1 MLKLLKIRGFLAYL
15 IIAFLNAFTDL
26 GHKIIIQNTIFKFYD
41 GSTQVILTELV
52 NACIVLPFV
61 LFFTPTGFLADK
73 FPKNRIIT
81 IAAAVAIPL
90 TLGITLS
97 YYMGWFEVAFA
108 MTLLLGVQA
117 AFYSPAKYGYIKEL
131 VGKENIAGANAY
143 VQAITIVAILGG
155 TVAFSVLFEKIIAPD
170 AASLQALVQSF
181 APLGWL
187 LVAFS
192 VTEFL
197 FTLRLPKKHDTD
209 TRLHFNTRKY
219 LTFGYL
225 RENLGKVRAQK
236 VIWLSIIAISV
247 FWGINQ
253 VVLAT
258 FPAYLKETLHVQ
270 STTLANGLL
279 GIGGIGVMIGAF
291 IAGKAS
297 EEFIETGVVPL
308 GALGVTVS
316 LFILPSIHSLWLIAA
331 LFLVYGIMGGL
342 FIIPLNALIQFN
354 ADSDEAGTVL
364 ASNNFMQNL
373 LMTAFLLATA
383 LLTELYKLDSVW
395 LIYGMA
401 VISAIGAVFTLS
413 RLPQAFV
420 RYVVMV
426 MASQRYKLQ
435 VLGMRNIPSTG
446 GVLFLGNHASWF
458 DWAMLQIASP
468 RPIRYVMLRSIYE
481 MPVLRPLL
489 NIFGVIPIAPGKD
502 AEESLANITE
512 ALKNGDVVA
521 MFPEGRISRN
531 GQLANFKRG
540 YERAVASLSEDT
552 DAVIV
557 PFYLRGL
564 WGTAFSYATRHQQR
578 SGLQDGKRLVTVAFG
593 ERLPLRTS
601 AADVKKKV
609 SELSLAAWRSYAQTL
624 DSVPVAFIKSCKRYA
639 LDIALV
645 NHDKRRM
652 TSINLLTQTINFAQA
667 MKRLSGQS
675 TANASH
681 IGILLPTSAEAVIAT
696 FATMMNGKTA
706 VLLDYTNSADDIAAG
721 MRMQAVQTVITSR
734 KFMEE
739 LSRRFS
745 NVAQILALVNV
756 VMMDDILPNIQT
768 TVLKGALTRFTPVWL
783 LKAMYCA
790 KNITTAPALTV
801 FAGNAGAI
809 KPVEYSHGQIEATIK
824 QMTEILNPTENDTVL
839 AVLPMC
845 TSFGVMSSVM
855 MPLLSGIQVV
865 CAEEAAAHQD
875 MIALGRFAARNE
887 ASVMF
892 ADPAQ
897 LRAFAEDA
905 ALHSIMFASL
915 RLVVTGSDGRNAG
928 LDDGTYSLFRTK
940 FGVQVY
946 EGFGTPENTPIASV
960 NVPDVITPGE
970 WNVQVGTKPNTVGMP
985 LPGCT
990 FTIFDEKSGEEKP
1003 CGEVGIVSI
1012 GAPFTALG
1020 ENAASTPIRG
1030 SVDEDG
1036 FLTLV
1041 R

>member
-41 GSTQVILTELV
+41 GTTQVILTELV

-90 TLGITLS
+90 TLGITMS

-155 TVAFSVLFEKIIAPD
+155 TVAFSVLFEKFISPE
-170 AASLQALVQSF
+170 AATVQALVQSI

-192 VTEFL
+192 VIEFI

-209 TRLHFNTRKY
+209 THLRFNVKKY
-219 LTFGYL
+219 VTFGYL
-225 RENLGKVRAQK
+225 RENLGRVRSQK

-258 FPAYLKETLHVQ
+258 FPAYLKENLHVQ

-316 LFILPSIHSLWLIAA
+316 LFVLPGIHSLWLIAV

-354 ADSDEAGTVL
+354 ADSEEAGTVL

-383 LLTELYKLDSVW
+383 LLTELYKLDSTW
-395 LIYGMA
+395 LLYAMA

-446 GVLFLGNHASWF
+446 GVLLLGNHASWF
-458 DWAMLQIASP
+458 DWAMLQIACP

-481 MPVLRPLL
+481 MPMLRPML

-502 AEESLANITE
+502 AEESLSKIAE

-540 YERAVASLSEDT
+540 YERAVSTLPDDT

-578 SGLQDGKRLVTVAFG
+578 SGLQYGKRLVTVAFG
-593 ERLPLRTS
+593 ERMSVRTE
-601 AADVKKKV
+601 ATVVKQRVADV
-609 SELSLAAWRSYAQTL
+609 SLWAWREYAQTL
-624 DSVPVAFIKSCKRYA
+624 DSIPVAFLKSAKRYA
-639 LDIALV
+639 LEIAMV

-652 TSINLLTQTINFAQA
+652 TNINLATQTINFAQG
-667 MKRLSGQS
+667 MKRFVSDS
-675 TANASH
+675 SSANSH
-681 IGILLPTSAEAVIAT
+681 IGILLPTSAEAVIASIG
-696 FATMMNGKTA
+696 AMMSGKIP
-706 VLLDYTNSADDIAAG
+706 VMLDYTDSADDIAVG
-721 MRMQAVQTVITSR
+721 MRLQAVSTVITTHA
-734 KFMEE
+734 FQEQ
-739 LSRRFS
+739 LSRRFP
-745 NVAQILALVNV
+745 NLPQILASAKLVYF
-756 VMMDDILPNIQT
+756 DDIQKQIET
-768 TVLKGALTRFTPVWL
+768 SIVKGAFVRFAPLWL
-783 LKAMYCA
+783 LKKMYFA
-790 KNITTAPALTV
+790 KHYSEHSALV
-801 FAGNAGAI
+801 LFAGQAATLRPVDLSHQQI
-809 KPVEYSHGQIEATIK
+809 KGTIK
-824 QMTEILNPTENDTVL
+824 QITEVLNPNENDTVL

-845 TSFGVMSSVM
+845 TAFGAISSVF

-865 CAEEAAAHQD
+865 CAEKAAEERD

-887 ASVMF
+887 ASLLF
-892 ADPAQ
+892 ANPAQ
-897 LRAFAEDA
+897 LRDFAEDS
-905 ALHSIMFASL
+905 ALHAIMFSSL
-915 RLVVTGSDGRNAG
+915 RLVVTGSDGKNEG
-928 LDDGTYSLFRTK
+928 LDEGTYSLFRTK
-940 FGVQVY
+940 FGVQIY
-946 EGFGTPENTPIASV
+946 EGFGTPDSTPIASV

-970 WNVQVGTKPNTVGMP
+970 WNVQVGTKKNTVGMP

-990 FTIFDEKSGEEKP
+990 LSIVDEQSGEKKKV
-1003 CGEVGIVSI
+1003 GEI
-1012 GAPFTALG
+1012 GNICIHAPYRDAVK
-1020 ENAASTPIRG
+1020 IDVRG
-1030 SVDEDG
+1030 VVDEDG
-1036 FLTLV
+1036 FLTII